1 MKWKCYAIA
10 DDDPRAKKHVLANL
24 SMGAHKHTLTKKL
37 LSHFS
42 EASGAMVAI
51 AFESLDLEK
60 DYLYE
65 YGTYQG
71 GKGLNDVLR
80 GQDIPQRDCPIGGL
94 IILLEKYLRSSR
106 ESVVLC
112 ENWIATREDL
122 TVWRPR
128 ESRILLYGEEVYHV
142 LTSEDASFEAIETTI
157 RESEHHWATGV
168 CCLCERVPQ
177 RDIPSEAFFDAIVA
191 NTAHIFTPALDEE
204 GYLIW
209 SPTLGQNRAESGT
222 TGADLEQ

>member
-1 MKWKCYAIA
+1 
-10 DDDPRAKKHVLANL
+10 
-24 SMGAHKHTLTKKL
+24 MGAHKHTLTKKL
-37 LSHFS
+37 LSRFS
-42 EASGAMVAI
+42 EATGPMVAI
-51 AFESLDLEK
+51 AFESLDWDR

-71 GKGLNDVLR
+71 GKGLNDVVR
-80 GQDIPQRDCPIGGL
+80 VQDIPQRDCPIGGL
-94 IILLEKYLRSSR
+94 IILLEKYLRSCR
-106 ESVVLC
+106 EAVVLC
-112 ENWIATREDL
+112 ENWIATREGL
-122 TVWRPR
+122 AVSHPR

-177 RDIPSEAFFDAIVA
+177 GDIPSEAFFDAIAA
-191 NTAHIFTPALDEE
+191 NTAHIFTPALDGE

-209 SPTLGQNRAESGT
+209 SPTLGQNRAESQESGS
-222 TGADLEQ
+222 GSRN